1 MFPVKQISVESTG
14 STALQRDPFERVG
27 REVVL
32 SGFASKARRWSGP
45 PIELMRIERAPRIAK
60 APAQGLPAVNSGKD
74 MSESTPNMLPS
85 IDQGGGVQNNES
97 KAASRLA
104 THPSQGLNSPQ
115 QSLTTRTTGD

>member
-1 MFPVKQISVESTG
+1 MFGVKQTSADSTG
-14 STALQRDPFERVG
+14 SSALQRDPFERVD

-74 MSESTPNMLPS
+74 MPQSTSNMFPS
-85 IDQGGGVQNNES
+85 TN
-97 KAASRLA
+97 
-104 THPSQGLNSPQ
+104 
-115 QSLTTRTTGD
+115 